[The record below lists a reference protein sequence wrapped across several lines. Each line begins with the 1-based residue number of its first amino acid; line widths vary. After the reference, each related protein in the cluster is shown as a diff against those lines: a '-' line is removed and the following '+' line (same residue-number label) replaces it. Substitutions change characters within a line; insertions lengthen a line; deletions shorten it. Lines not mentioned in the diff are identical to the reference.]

1 VQTDASKNKE
11 NILDLANDYNL
22 TGFCMAGKPG
32 IVCLEG
38 ILEVCEEVWSIIKQW
53 NWKKISVKY
62 QENADREDLESF
74 KKFDKFEEIG
84 FVKVDSRDNR
94 IDTREFFRYL
104 QDKNCQHVYNE
115 LFGIDKS

>member
-1 VQTDASKNKE
+1 MQTDASKNKE

-38 ILEVCEEVWSIIKQW
+38 ILEVCEEVYSIIKQW
-53 NWKKISVKY
+53 NWKKLSVKY
-62 QENADREDLESF
+62 QENADPEDLKSF
-74 KKFDKFEEIG
+74 KRFDKFEEIG

-94 IDTREFFRYL
+94 IDTREFLRYL
-104 QDKNCQHVYNE
+104 QDNGCEHVYNE
-115 LFGIDKS
+115 LFGMDKS